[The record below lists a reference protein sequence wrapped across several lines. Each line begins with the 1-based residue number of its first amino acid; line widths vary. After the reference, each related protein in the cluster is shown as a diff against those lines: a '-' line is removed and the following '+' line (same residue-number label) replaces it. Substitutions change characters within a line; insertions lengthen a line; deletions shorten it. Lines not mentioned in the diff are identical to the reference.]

1 MALVG
6 SHRSS
11 LVLSGCRMFAVVHY
25 ACHGSQFFRRFSVV
39 LIDSQWFSMAFPKG
53 SRRFL
58 MVLVG
63 SQWFLVVL
71 VASQL
76 FSVVLTGSHRFS

>member
-1 MALVG
+1 M
-6 SHRSS
+6 
-11 LVLSGCRMFAVVHY
+11 VLPV
-25 ACHGSQFFRRFSVV
+25 
-39 LIDSQWFSMAFPKG
+39 G

-71 VASQL
+71 PLGYRRFSMVLVGSQWFLVVLVAS
-76 FSVVLTGSHRFS
+76 